1 MNPYK
6 TAINGLALAAFG
18 ITGVGLKAQEQ
29 PNILIILA
37 DDMGYSDLGCYGGEI
52 RTPNLDAL
60 AGKGIRF
67 TQFYNTSRCCPTRA
81 SLLTGLYPHETG
93 VGHLTGRSM
102 GAGYMGYLNDSC
114 TTIAEILSN
123 AGYSTALA
131 GKWHVGNNR
140 DAWPGNRGFQHY
152 YGIHNYVDSYLNVL
166 DQCEVYEDGKM
177 VIPATHMPSA
187 DTVTSKE
194 WYTTDVFTDKA
205 IRYIDQAV
213 RQKMPFFQYLAFNSP
228 HWPLEAH
235 NDDIQYYLDKY
246 SAGYETLRK
255 EKFERMMKMRL
266 LNPDWEL
273 PEQTTPEWSEL
284 SDSVKLDT
292 EFRRAIYAAQVE
304 CMDRNIGRLVK
315 HLKDKKILN
324 NTVIIFLSDNGCSA
338 EPEDILFGYSWGKNT
353 RWNYERWRRNSAR
366 EGASQGLVWAVTSN
380 SPYQLYKKFNHEGGI
395 STPLIVHW
403 PNGIK
408 NPGRMDSKP
417 GHLIDI
423 MATCLELANASY
435 PALRNQIPVKPM
447 RGISL
452 VPNLMDKKGAEHKA
466 IFWEHEGH
474 GAIRMGNW
482 KLVSKNPGDITNWEL
497 YNMKKDRT
505 EVHNLSSDYPELRDK
520 MIGEWTR
527 WAYETN
533 ALPWPD
539 KSKGVAAPF
548 DK

>member
-1 MNPYK
+1 MNSTLIMNPYK
-6 TAINGLALAAFG
+6 TVFNGLALAAFG

-114 TTIAEILSN
+114 TTIAEILSK

-166 DQCEVYEDGKM
+166 EQCEVYEDGMM

-213 RQKMPFFQYLAFNSP
+213 SQRKPFFQYLAFNSP

-235 NDDIQYYLDKY
+235 NEDIQYY
-246 SAGYETLRK
+246 
-255 EKFERMMKMRL
+255 
-266 LNPDWEL
+266 P
-273 PEQTTPEWSEL
+273 
-284 SDSVKLDT
+284 
-292 EFRRAIYAAQVE
+292 I
-304 CMDRNIGRLVK
+304 
-315 HLKDKKILN
+315 
-324 NTVIIFLSDNGCSA
+324 
-338 EPEDILFGYSWGKNT
+338 T
-353 RWNYERWRRNSAR
+353 RS
-366 EGASQGLVWAVTSN
+366 
-380 SPYQLYKKFNHEGGI
+380 
-395 STPLIVHW
+395 
-403 PNGIK
+403 
-408 NPGRMDSKP
+408 
-417 GHLIDI
+417 
-423 MATCLELANASY
+423 
-435 PALRNQIPVKPM
+435 
-447 RGISL
+447 
-452 VPNLMDKKGAEHKA
+452 
-466 IFWEHEGH
+466 
-474 GAIRMGNW
+474 
-482 KLVSKNPGDITNWEL
+482 
-497 YNMKKDRT
+497 
-505 EVHNLSSDYPELRDK
+505 
-520 MIGEWTR
+520 
-527 WAYETN
+527 
-533 ALPWPD
+533 
-539 KSKGVAAPF
+539 
-548 DK
+548 